1 MNFERLND
9 IRLYQSLYTFIY
21 VSYLKNI
28 MGQILIASTNMSPF
42 KITSRRCC
50 V

>member
-1 MNFERLND
+1 MSFESLNY
-9 IRLYQSLYTFIY
+9 IRLYQSLYTFMY

-28 MGQILIASTNMSPF
+28 MGQILVTSTNMSPL